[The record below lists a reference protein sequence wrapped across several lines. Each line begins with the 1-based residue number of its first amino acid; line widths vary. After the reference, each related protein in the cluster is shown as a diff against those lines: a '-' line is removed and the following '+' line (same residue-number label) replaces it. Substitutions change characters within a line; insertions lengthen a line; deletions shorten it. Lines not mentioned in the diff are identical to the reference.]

1 MTAMNRNTKHVSTPC
16 GDIAYT
22 EHGTGPAALFVH
34 GVFLNGYY
42 WRHVIDLVTDM
53 RRCIAIDLLAHGATG
68 ASAVQDLSF
77 SAQADMLDAFCTALA
92 LEPVD
97 LVANDSGGA
106 IAQIFAARHPERIRS
121 LTLTNCDTHDNWPL
135 PAFQPVVR
143 AAERALYADLG
154 PKMLADVAL
163 ARSKFAPA
171 YELPER
177 VSADTFRTYLEPV
190 FGTPAA
196 IRNIERFIT
205 SMDPRHTVAVEP
217 LLRQV
222 QAPTLVVW
230 GTDDV
235 YFSVKWAYWLRGT
248 IPNCRKVVELAG
260 ARLFF
265 PEERPEELA
274 RALRGHWQVINPSAT
289 ASVAAV

>member
-1 MTAMNRNTKHVSTPC
+1 MSRKTKHVSTPF

-22 EHGTGPAALFVH
+22 EHGAGPSALFVH

-42 WRHVIDLVTDM
+42 WRHVIDRVADM
-53 RRCIAIDLLAHGATG
+53 RRCIAVDLLAHGDTR

-97 LVANDSGGA
+97 VVANDSGGG
-106 IAQIFAARHPERIRS
+106 IAQIFAARHPVRIRS
-121 LTLTNCDTHDNWPL
+121 LTLTNCETHDNWPL

-143 AAERALYADLG
+143 AAERGLYADLG

-171 YELPER
+171 YEHPER
-177 VSADTFRTYLEPV
+177 VSADTFRIYLEPV
-190 FGTPAA
+190 FGTSAA

-205 SMDPRHTVAVEP
+205 SLDARHLVAVEP
-217 LLRQV
+217 LLLRLQT
-222 QAPTLVVW
+222 PTLVVW

-235 YFSVKWAYWLRGT
+235 YFQLKWAYWLRDT
-248 IPNCRKVVELAG
+248 IPGCRNVVELAG

-274 RALRGHWQVINPSAT
+274 QLLREHWRDA
-289 ASVAAV
+289 

>member
-1 MTAMNRNTKHVSTPC
+1 MNRNTKRIRTAF
-16 GDIAYT
+16 GDIAYA
-22 EHGTGPAALFVH
+22 EQGAGTPALFVH

-42 WRHVIDLVTDM
+42 WRHVIDRVADM
-53 RRCIAIDLLAHGATG
+53 RRCIAVDLLAHGDTG
-68 ASAVQDLSF
+68 ASADQDLSF
-77 SAQADMLDAFCTALA
+77 NAQADMLDAFCSALA

-97 LVANDSGGA
+97 LVANDSGGG

-121 LTLTNCDTHDNWPL
+121 LTLTNCETHDNWPL

-143 AAERALYADLG
+143 AAERALYAELG

-171 YELPER
+171 YEHPER
-177 VSADTFRTYLEPV
+177 ASAETFRTYLEPV
-190 FGTPAA
+190 FRTPTA

-205 SMDPRHTVAVEP
+205 SLGSRHMVEAEP
-217 LLRQV
+217 LLRQL

-230 GTDDV
+230 GLDDV
-235 YFSVKWAYWLRGT
+235 YFSVKWAYWLRDT
-248 IPNCRKVVELAG
+248 IPGCRKVIELPG

-265 PEERPEELA
+265 PEERPDDLA
-274 RALRGHWQVINPSAT
+274 QALREHWR
-289 ASVAAV
+289 